1 MVIGGYNKTKTPT
14 TMTNKIVSIP
24 SVLESHNIPVESVTN
39 TQIDGLKVS
48 HNNQSFI
55 VGKLALNEGNS
66 PHKVINCAPNDTDYQ
81 VLLKT
86 ALYLTNGLTNKRP
99 ISLTTGFPFS
109 TFKMN
114 EKHSVKLIKGIG
126 EIDIDTR
133 PFGGLGNESIIPQ
146 IFSVNTMPELI
157 ASTLAVRSE
166 NENINGGL
174 FIVSLGYGTLE
185 IGMSTDSG
193 FIQRTFN
200 SNSGIRYA
208 VKSAMQKLE
217 EEYYLGLRNE
227 HQFDSSFRDGHI
239 ILQRKRVDLTEIRRE
254 ALKEYY
260 RDIVSPL
267 IKNTWT
273 DDDFQ
278 KAKALVLVG
287 GGALY
292 TELVNE
298 FYEEF
303 DGILS
308 IVIPDDPLTMASR
321 GYKINSQKIV
331 KENELNRDVIP
342 VGIDIGNANTVI
354 TIGEQEFKNKKIM
367 EPQTNDEKILTDLPN
382 ANENDV

>member
-1 MVIGGYNKTKTPT
+1 
-14 TMTNKIVSIP
+14 MTNNIVSIP
-24 SVLESHNIPVESVTN
+24 SVLESHNVPVEGVTN

-48 HNNQSFI
+48 HNDQSFI

-86 ALYLTNGLTNKRP
+86 ALYLTNGLTNNRP

-114 EKHSVKLIKGIG
+114 EKRSVKLIKGIG

-133 PFGGLGNESIIPQ
+133 PFGGSGNESIIPQ

-157 ASTLAVRSE
+157 ASTLAVRSDSE
-166 NENINGGL
+166 NMHGGL

-185 IGMSTDSG
+185 IGMSTHSG

-208 VKSAMQKLE
+208 VKAAMQKLE

-227 HQFDSSFRDGHI
+227 HQFDSSFREGHI

-254 ALKEYY
+254 AVKEYY

-267 IKNTWT
+267 IQNTWT

-278 KAKALVLVG
+278 KAKTLVLVG

-298 FYEEF
+298 FYDEF
-303 DGILS
+303 DGILN
-308 IVIPDDPLTMASR
+308 IVVPEDPLTMASR
-321 GYKINSQKIV
+321 GYKIHSEKII
-331 KENELNRDVIP
+331 KDNELKSDVIP
-342 VGIDIGNANTVI
+342 VGIDIGNANTAI
-354 TIGEQEFKNKKIM
+354 CIGGQKSIVDNDMEKQADNGSSKIYA
-367 EPQTNDEKILTDLPN
+367 DLSSSS
-382 ANENDV
+382 ERDGEVDD